1 MRAADVF
8 VHAREAQ
15 DGGTGTSSP
24 ARRGEAERHVIDM
37 APHNPGLRA
46 CPTVKLFD
54 RCAQGADQGPA
65 QGVAAPILARED
77 SIGAGGA
84 LWGDERLHAAAASA
98 GDSLEAA
105 AEAAASWRGIGEP
118 RPAAADRS
126 GVNGDSCVEE
136 AAFLDAKVDLSS
148 AVQVRRHGHSAHL
161 YPCISAV

>member
-105 AEAAASWRGIGEP
+105 A
-118 RPAAADRS
+118 DRS